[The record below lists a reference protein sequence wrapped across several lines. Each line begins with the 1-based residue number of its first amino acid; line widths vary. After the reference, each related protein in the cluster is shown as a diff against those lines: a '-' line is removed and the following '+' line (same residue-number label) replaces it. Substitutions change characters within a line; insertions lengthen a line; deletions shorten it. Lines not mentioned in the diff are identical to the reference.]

1 MDFGLP
7 ANEARPPPP
16 ASGRSVPMREGVHM
30 RNPMRRYLFA
40 LIAGLSISA
49 AAVAADK
56 SGSYTTFGAGNKT
69 CESWLK
75 EREKGEPRAWQLQ
88 QWLLGY
94 VSAYNNWV
102 HKGQNVADGTAAL
115 AAAIQGTD
123 FFPVKVTHARRGLFS
138 AAAVCFPFPMIV
150 WLKIAGAV
158 LLALA
163 WGPCRY
169 TCARKQ
175 ADGHYGKRR
184 PPSRPLPGPYRIMT
198 ERPRAR
204 YARDRRARPAGMEIQ
219 DIKVIGPERSV
230 LTFIGG

>member
-1 MDFGLP
+1 M
-7 ANEARPPPP
+7 
-16 ASGRSVPMREGVHM
+16 
-30 RNPMRRYLFA
+30 
-40 LIAGLSISA
+40 IAGTTLILILYGFVYVPEPLSQGTWLEISA
-49 AAVAADK
+49 ATV
-56 SGSYTTFGAGNKT
+56 SYAFG
-69 CESWLK
+69 
-75 EREKGEPRAWQLQ
+75 
-88 QWLLGY
+88 Y
-94 VSAYNNWV
+94 
-102 HKGQNVADGTAAL
+102 AAL
-115 AAAIQGTD
+115 AAATQGTD
-123 FFPVKVTHARRGLFS
+123 FFPLKVTHARRGLFS
-138 AAAVCFPFPMIV
+138 AAAVCFLFPMIV

-163 WGPCRY
+163 WGAVPL

-204 YARDRRARPAGMEIQ
+204 YARDRRARPVGQEIQ